1 MSQTAAEKLWY
12 SPSYYIHKKRKTKID
27 WSGVSIGDSFNHNID
42 YYDRLAARRQ
52 LFVKDKQNR
61 KTIDQYVGVS
71 AQESSNAVK
80 AQLSPFYTNYPLAAA
95 ANAALGKTC
104 LLHYKKIAG
113 ANLLENTMQ
122 EYLQNPAEIDEID
135 GDPEAYKKIVRHVLN
150 AVQERLIYA
159 DLMKHPKLYTVDIAR
174 MFDASQQD
182 MDFQSLPE
190 IINAVI
196 VYGDLMPDPADFT
209 VHPATQILITRIM
222 EVSAHYFKELKNR
235 ESRHF
240 LHIGQEWVH
249 EASFFLAEFMPQNKE
264 EEDEDLFYSGQ
275 NEEDAFPEDGF
286 RFRKNPSH
294 SRDNSGIPPLDKKRP
309 PVLDAGISPK
319 QQLINAVS
327 PAGGNG
333 IHLPDSGNVNK
344 EDPIYKAV
352 EEFTDTVSK
361 SAAQSKQYEDTRSD
375 LIENMLKNA
384 PFTQGPIEG
393 MPTDGHEVSVKL
405 GDMTASGEIFDRPME
420 LSDDPA
426 AIEDLIL
433 KADPLVKKM
442 RNTLYPNIEK
452 IPVSEKLC
460 TSGTLDAGR
469 LAVGEISSS
478 IFKRYRIHEQL
489 DKRGKPVLL
498 IACDGSG
505 SLNTLQMSM
514 LKLLAAGW
522 LLSTANTDIQVLAGL
537 YHSDYARSGITG
549 PIVKWM
555 YHPLKTPAADRKDAV
570 RSVVSLPNSGT
581 GVQSDALSVNF
592 MMDQARRLARGRMIY
607 LILISDCAWNVS
619 FNSGLSGEQEM
630 YKLME
635 TLNAELKDKLH
646 STLVGL
652 GVGNTT
658 GFETVMDKVIPI
670 APDELQ
676 DTFTVAEKISLYVAS
691 LMKERTKLIAKNK
704 R

>member
-1 MSQTAAEKLWY
+1 MSQAVTEKDRY

-52 LFVKDKQNR
+52 LFAKDKQNR
-61 KTIDQYVGVS
+61 KTIDRYVGVS
-71 AQESSNAVK
+71 AQESSNPVK
-80 AQLSPFYTNYPLAAA
+80 AQISPFYTTYPLAAA

-104 LLHYKKIAG
+104 LLYYKNVAG

-122 EYLQNPAEIDEID
+122 EYLQNPAELDEID

-209 VHPATQILITRIM
+209 VHPATQILIKRIL
-222 EVSAHYFKELKNR
+222 EVSAPYFEELKNR

-240 LHIGQEWVH
+240 LHIGQEWVR
-249 EASFFLAEFMPQNKE
+249 EASFFLSEFMPQDQD
-264 EEDEDLFYSGQ
+264 EEDEDLFSSGQ
-275 NEEDAFPEDGF
+275 NEEDDFPQDRF

-294 SRDNSGIPPLDKKRP
+294 TRDNGIPPLDKKRP
-309 PVLDAGISPK
+309 PVLDAGSSPK

-333 IHLPDSGNVNK
+333 IQLPNTGEVNK

-393 MPTDGHEVSVKL
+393 MPTDGHEVNTKL
-405 GDMTASGEIFDRPME
+405 GDMTVSGEIFDRPLE

-426 AIEDLIL
+426 AIEELIL
-433 KADPLVKKM
+433 KAEPLVKKM
-442 RNTLYPNIEK
+442 RKTLYPNIEK

-460 TSGTLDAGR
+460 TSGTLDPSR

-478 IFKRYRIHEQL
+478 IFKRYRIQEQL

-505 SLNTLQMSM
+505 SLNAMQMNM

-549 PIVKWM
+549 PIIKWM
-555 YHPLKTPAADRKDAV
+555 YHPQKTPAANRKDAV
-570 RSVVSLPNSGT
+570 RSVASLPNSGT
-581 GVQSDALSVNF
+581 GGQADALSVNF
-592 MMDQARRLARGRMIY
+592 MMDEARRLARGRMIY
-607 LILISDCAWNVS
+607 LILISDCAWNIS
-619 FNSGLSGEQEM
+619 FYSGLSGAQEM

-670 APDELQ
+670 APDDLQ
-676 DTFTVAEKISLYVAS
+676 DTFAVTEKISLYVAS